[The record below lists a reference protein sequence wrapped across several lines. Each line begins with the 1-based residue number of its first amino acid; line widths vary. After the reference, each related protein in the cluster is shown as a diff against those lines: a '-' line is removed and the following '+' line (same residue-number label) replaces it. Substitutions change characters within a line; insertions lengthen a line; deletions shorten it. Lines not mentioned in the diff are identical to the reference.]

1 MVLVA
6 LLLVCRAPGPAC
18 AGTIRVDSTG
28 ITIPTGRYPHVEDL
42 IIPDAGQSPFF
53 NEVLTG
59 VRDGL
64 LSRETPA
71 PTHINFDGSGVFMD
85 GVTGSLG
92 TFTWT
97 IDNPAGAYQFVDVSS
112 LPPEPFPPA
121 GFLRSVEGTLAS
133 VSGPG
138 FTTDP
143 LVGTTG
149 WHTKIV
155 LTGPF
160 VIPGGTPLTEL
171 PDGVFTSAAWHAS
184 MDAIVSFHSSSPEPS
199 SLCLCGFGLLTVL
212 GGVWQRNRG
221 RRKGDPG
228 PGRHSG

>member
-1 MVLVA
+1 M
-6 LLLVCRAPGPAC
+6 
-18 AGTIRVDSTG
+18 
-28 ITIPTGRYPHVEDL
+28 
-42 IIPDAGQSPFF
+42 
-53 NEVLTG
+53 
-59 VRDGL
+59 RDGL
-64 LSRETPA
+64 LNRKTPA
-71 PTHINFDGSGVFMD
+71 ATHINFDGSGVFMD

-121 GFLRSVEGTLAS
+121 GFLRSIEGTLAS

-160 VIPGGTPLTEL
+160 VIPGGTPLTGL
-171 PDGVFTSAAWHAS
+171 PDGVFTAAAWHAS
-184 MDAIVSFHSSSPEPS
+184 MDAIVSYHCSCPEPS
-199 SLCLCGFGLLTVL
+199 SLLLCGFGVLSIML
-212 GGVWQRNRG
+212 GGVWRRCRGLRGDTGRNPAIARL
-221 RRKGDPG
+221 
-228 PGRHSG
+228 SESALNT